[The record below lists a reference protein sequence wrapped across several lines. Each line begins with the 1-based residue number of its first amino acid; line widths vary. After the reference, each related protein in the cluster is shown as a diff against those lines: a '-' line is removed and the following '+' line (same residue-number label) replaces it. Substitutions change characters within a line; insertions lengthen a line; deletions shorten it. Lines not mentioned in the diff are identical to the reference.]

1 MKKLNKEEILEKIL
15 IIFLVMQPIFDLKI
29 FYNSISTLIRTIF
42 IAILFGIY
50 FFYSKNKKKYILI
63 IYPILLCVYFIF
75 HHFNAM
81 NFKSFVPGNFNYSII
96 KEMLYLLK
104 MIVPILLIYILYKSK
119 LKDNKINF
127 IIKSIVVI
135 ISLIIIIT
143 NLLGISYG
151 SYSDT
156 LIKSNFFSWF
166 DYDHN
171 YTYKDLASKGLFEF
185 ANQISAVLLT
195 FLPFIIYE
203 AVSNKKLKNICIL
216 IINVWALILLG
227 TRVASLGV
235 AIVFSYT
242 ICSFVFIRIL
252 KKDKLD
258 FDLKK
263 IINVFPILLIYF
275 LLLPINP
282 MNNRISE
289 INNQIDV
296 ETSVI
301 AYKDASNDSLQNIK
315 ESSVVEKNVNNESNI
330 EKLKLQYIEENYK
343 SKLINENF
351 ILNRYPYQYDVEF
364 WTNILEKDVSFRT
377 NYRYLEKQMVKR
389 VVQINNNPFDK
400 FLGITDTRLQNI
412 FNIEQDFIVQY
423 YALGVIGLILVFI
436 PYVALL
442 VYYIYKIIVSKL
454 SCLNITNILAF
465 ITILM
470 VFAIAYN
477 SGNLFNS
484 LSFTIYFAI
493 LFYKL
498 CNLQEN

>member
-15 IIFLVMQPIFDLKI
+15 IIFLVMQPLFDLKI

-42 IAILFGIY
+42 IVILFGIY
-50 FFYSKNKKKYILI
+50 FFNSKNKKKYILI
-63 IYPILLCVYFIF
+63 IYPILLCIYFIF
-75 HHFNAM
+75 HHLNAI
-81 NFKSFVPGNFNYSII
+81 NFKSLVPGNFNYSII
-96 KEMLYLLK
+96 KEMLYFLK
-104 MIVPILLIYILYKSK
+104 MIVPILLIYVLYKSK

-151 SYSDT
+151 SYSDS
-156 LIKSNFFSWF
+156 LIKSNFISWF
-166 DYDHN
+166 DSDNN

-185 ANQISAVLLT
+185 ANQISAVLLM

-203 AVSNKKLKNICIL
+203 AISNKNLINICIL
-216 IINVWALILLG
+216 IINVWGLFLLG

-235 AIVFSYT
+235 GIVFVYT
-242 ICSFVFIRIL
+242 ICSIVFIKIV
-252 KKDKLD
+252 KKDKVD
-258 FDLKK
+258 FKLKK

-282 MNNRISE
+282 VNNRISE

-296 ETSVI
+296 EVSATV
-301 AYKDASNDSLQNIK
+301 YEEVSNDSLQNIK
-315 ESSVVEKNVNNESNI
+315 ETNIVEENVNDESYM
-330 EKLKLQYIEENYK
+330 EKLRLQYIEENYK

-364 WTNILEKDVSFRT
+364 WTNILEEDVSLRT

-400 FLGITDTRLQNI
+400 FFGITDTRVQNI

-423 YALGVIGLILVFI
+423 YALGIIGLILVFI
-436 PYVALL
+436 PYILL
-442 VYYIYKIIVSKL
+442 LLHYIYIIVVNRLLCL
-454 SCLNITNILAF
+454 SITNILAF

-470 VFAIAYN
+470 IFAIAYN

-493 LFYKL
+493 LYYKL
-498 CNLQEN
+498 IKENEF

>member
-42 IAILFGIY
+42 IVILFGIY
-50 FFYSKNKKKYILI
+50 FFNSKNKKKYILI
-63 IYPILLCVYFIF
+63 IYPILLCIYFIF
-75 HHFNAM
+75 HHLNAI
-81 NFKSFVPGNFNYSII
+81 NFKSLVPGNFNYSII
-96 KEMLYLLK
+96 KEMLYFFK
-104 MIVPILLIYILYKSK
+104 MIVPILLIYVLYKSK

-151 SYSDT
+151 SYSDS
-156 LIKSNFFSWF
+156 LIKSNFISWF
-166 DYDHN
+166 DSDNN

-185 ANQISAVLLT
+185 ANQISALLLM

-203 AVSNKKLKNICIL
+203 AISNKNLINICIL
-216 IINVWALILLG
+216 IINVWGLFLLG

-235 AIVFSYT
+235 GIVFVYT
-242 ICSFVFIRIL
+242 ICSIVFIKIV
-252 KKDKLD
+252 KKDKVD
-258 FDLKK
+258 FKLKK

-282 MNNRISE
+282 VNNRISE

-296 ETSVI
+296 EVSATV
-301 AYKDASNDSLQNIK
+301 YEEVSNDSLQNIK
-315 ESSVVEKNVNNESNI
+315 ETNIVEENVNDESYM
-330 EKLKLQYIEENYK
+330 EKLRLQYIEENYK

-364 WTNILEKDVSFRT
+364 WTNILEEDVSLRT

-389 VVQINNNPFDK
+389 VVQINNNPSDI
-400 FLGITDTRLQNI
+400 FLGITNTRLQNI
-412 FNIEQDFIVQY
+412 FNIEQDFVVQY
-423 YALGVIGLILVFI
+423 YALGIMGFILVFATYI
-436 PYVALL
+436 LL
-442 VYYIYKIIVSKL
+442 LLYYIYRVIGSKL

-470 VFAIAYN
+470 IFVIAYN

-493 LFYKL
+493 VCYKL
-498 CNLQEN
+498 YNVQED